1 MSDSISTKEEMF
13 NQLLSIIES
22 EEFKNK
28 LNELNDNFFNLKQE
42 LHIRNLLV
50 ELFNQKH
57 KEQGERAIA
66 EYPRLEKEKTTE
78 KERTSYTRVDLSLVD
93 EKNPKTP
100 FKIELKYHLP
110 KDKGGFSEYQES
122 IQKHFIDRKSNGF
135 ILIVCNS
142 KTEERESFEKMW
154 LSKETIFSELS
165 LDKNDYKWKENLKSK
180 FEETSNAQA
189 HFFEIT
195 VEKPFETTYHFFI
208 LEERKK

>member
-1 MSDSISTKEEMF
+1 MNKMF
-13 NQLLSIIES
+13 EQLLSIIKS
-22 EEFKNK
+22 KRFKRK
-28 LNELNDNFFNLKQE
+28 LSKLNDNFFNLKQE
-42 LHIRNLLV
+42 IQIRNLLV
-50 ELFNQKH
+50 ELFNRDFKG
-57 KEQGERAIA
+57 EERAIA
-66 EYPRLEKEKTTE
+66 EYRVPNKDIRIDLALVNKNNKE
-78 KERTSYTRVDLSLVD
+78 
-93 EKNPKTP
+93 NP
-100 FKIELKYHLP
+100 FKIELKYHFP

-122 IQKHFIDRKSNGF
+122 IQKHFIDRESNGF